1 MGVDLLAQRAGILLS
16 KEVHHV
22 VVAPYPNDEAP
33 AGRALRVL
41 DRDLGQT

>member
-22 VVAPYPNDEAP
+22 VVAQYANDEAP
-33 AGRALRVL
+33 AGWALRVL

>member
-1 MGVDLLAQRAGILLS
+1 MGVDLLAQRAGILIS

-41 DRDLGQT
+41 ERDLGQT